1 MGIELFNLIVFGH
14 KKSMTWWILCT
25 AYHNIWG
32 ITLKPFCPVLRG
44 NCSWIAAN
52 YNQLIS
58 FYCIIIYFDRF
69 RLLFELFAE
78 KSVLL
83 LKVLIRYMFWDCR
96 NKALAIIRSC
106 LKHGSCIE
114 SHWSW
119 EYAVGIK
126 MENTHHFLT
135 HTAWNYLID
144 HLCSWSLF
152 FSAFSLA
159 AIVLICSCF
168 L

>member
-69 RLLFELFAE
+69 WLLFELFCREIGASAQSSDKMHVLRLQKQGIGNNSKLFE
-78 KSVLL
+78 AWQLYWVSLTMRICSWNQNGKYPSLFDTHRLELFDWPFVLL
-83 LKVLIRYMFWDCR
+83 K
-96 NKALAIIRSC
+96 
-106 LKHGSCIE
+106 
-114 SHWSW
+114 
-119 EYAVGIK
+119 
-126 MENTHHFLT
+126 
-135 HTAWNYLID
+135 
-144 HLCSWSLF
+144 SLF
-152 FSAFSLA
+152 F
-159 AIVLICSCF
+159 CF
-168 L
+168 FFGCNCVDL